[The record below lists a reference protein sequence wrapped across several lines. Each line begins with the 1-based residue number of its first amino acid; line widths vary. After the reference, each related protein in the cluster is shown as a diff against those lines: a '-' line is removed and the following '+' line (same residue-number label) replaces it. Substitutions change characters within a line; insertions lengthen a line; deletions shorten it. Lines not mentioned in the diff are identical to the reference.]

1 MYGKIIRWFAHNA
14 VAANLLMIGILMAG
28 ILAIR
33 TSIPLE
39 VFPPIR
45 FDAIEVITILP
56 GATPEDVEQGVTNRI
71 EEAIHDLDGIK
82 ELTSRSAE
90 SISSVSAK
98 VASGFDKQ
106 TLLENI
112 KLRIDSINT
121 LPDNADRPVIRE
133 AEFLLEVMNVVIS
146 GDLPREQ
153 LLATTETVRDEIL
166 RLDGVSKVRFLDKP
180 DLELSIEIAPKILD
194 QYSLSMAEIANTI
207 NNHIVDIS
215 SGNLKT
221 SAGNI
226 LVRTNGQAYSIDE
239 FAAIPIIR
247 SNDSTSILLGQI
259 AQIKDSFE
267 ELNLKTLFNGEPSMS
282 LSVFRSGTE
291 SAVSS
296 AKTVREYIAAK
307 QTNLPEGIHLN
318 FWRDSSVVVESRLDT
333 LFNSAIQGGILVMLL
348 LSLFLRPAVAF
359 WVCLGIPVCFMG
371 AIALMPTLGVTF
383 NMISLFGFI
392 LVLGIVVDD
401 AIVTGENIFKHL
413 RAGEEP
419 LQAAIIGT
427 EEVAVPV
434 TFGVLTTVVAFS
446 PLLLI
451 EGSAGELFSN
461 IPLITIP
468 VLLFSLVE
476 SKLIL
481 PAHMRH
487 IKTRTAE
494 RKTNPFSRWQ
504 QKFSLGFETA
514 IIRFYQPF
522 LHLCLR
528 NKLITLAGA
537 IGFSLIIF
545 TLLFNGWIKFVFFP
559 DVDDEAVIA
568 TITMPSTAGFFET
581 NKQVEHL
588 VNTAKELQEQYR
600 NPETG
605 ESVIE
610 YVVSFAGVNFQGQ
623 LKSNTGLVA
632 FEVQAPEIRGDFPVS
647 QLADEW
653 REKIGVIPGAE
664 KLTIQSKIAD
674 AGRPLAIQL
683 RGNDTKQ
690 LNALA
695 ARLKQHWQQ
704 FPELFDIQ
712 DSNSD
717 VKEEVRVNLKPS
729 AQTLGLT
736 EADIANQLRNNI
748 FGLEVQKFVRKRDE
762 VTVMLRYPK
771 QFRSTIEDLAT
782 LPIQLPNN
790 TMVALNEVAKLNT
803 ELGPTEYSHFNRDRT
818 LTISADLDKKATD
831 IEAIKRSTID
841 FLQEEASNFPAVF
854 SEFQGEAKEQAE
866 AFGSLWLGI
875 WAVLLVIYALLAI
888 PFKSYWQPLI
898 VMSVIP
904 LGFVGAILGHIL
916 MEVSLSILS
925 FMGMLALTGVVVNDS
940 LVLVD
945 YINRKRRAG
954 MELFSAVL
962 NAGAARFRPV
972 ILTSITTF
980 AGLTPILA
988 EKSTQAQFLK
998 PMAISLAFGIMFAT
1012 LITLIIVPINY
1023 MLFSRAVELIRQGLK
1038 VLFLNRTKIQE

>member
-45 FDAIEVITILP
+45 FDAIQVTTILP
-56 GATPEDVEQGVTNRI
+56 GATPEDVELGVTNLV
-71 EEAIHDLDGIK
+71 EEAIHDLEGIK

-98 VASGFDKQ
+98 VNTGFDKQ

-112 KLRIDSINT
+112 KLRIDGISNF
-121 LPDNADRPVIRE
+121 PDNAEEPVIQE
-133 AEFLLEVMNVVIS
+133 AEFLLEVMNVVVS
-146 GDLPREQ
+146 GNLPREQ
-153 LLATTETVRDEIL
+153 LLSTTEQIRDEIL
-166 RLDGVSKVRFLDKP
+166 RLEGVSKVRFLDKP
-180 DLELSIEIAPKILD
+180 GLELSIEIAPKILD
-194 QYSLSMAEIANTI
+194 QYGLSMTEIANRI
-207 NNHIVDIS
+207 NDHLVDIS

-221 SAGNI
+221 SFGDI
-226 LVRTNGQAYSIDE
+226 LVRTNGQAYSIDV
-239 FAAIPIIR
+239 FAEIPIIR
-247 SNDSTSILLGQI
+247 SNSSSPILLGQI
-259 AQIKDSFE
+259 AQIKDGFE
-267 ELNLKTLFNGEPSMS
+267 ELDLKTLFNGEPSMS

-296 AKTVREYIAAK
+296 AKAVRDYIAEK
-307 QTNLPEGIHLN
+307 KNNLPDGIHLN

-333 LFNSAIQGGILVMLL
+333 LFNSAVQGGILVMLL

-413 RAGEEP
+413 RAGEDP
-419 LQAAIIGT
+419 LQAAINGT

-434 TFGVLTTVVAFS
+434 TFGVLTTIVAFS

-487 IKTRTAE
+487 IKTRTIKQ
-494 RKTNPFSRWQ
+494 KTNRFSQWQQNFSR
-504 QKFSLGFETA
+504 GFETS
-514 IIRFYQPF
+514 IIRFYQPL

-528 NKLITLAGA
+528 NKLITLTTA

-600 NPETG
+600 DPKTG

-610 YVVSFAGVNFQGQ
+610 YVVSFAGVNFFGQ

-632 FEVQAPEIRGDFPVS
+632 FEVQAPEIRGDIPVS
-647 QLADEW
+647 QLANEW
-653 REKIGVIPGAE
+653 REKIGVIPGIE
-664 KLTIQSKIAD
+664 KLTLQSKIAD

-683 RGNDTKQ
+683 RGSNSEQ
-690 LNALA
+690 LNTMAKK
-695 ARLKQHWQQ
+695 LKQHWQQ

-717 VKEEVRVNLKPS
+717 AKEEVRVSLKSS

-736 EADIANQLRNNI
+736 EANVANQLRNNI
-748 FGLEVQKFVRKRDE
+748 FGLEVQRFVRERDE
-762 VTVMLRYPK
+762 VSVMLRYPK
-771 QFRSTIEDLAT
+771 KFRSTIEDLSS
-782 LPIQLPNN
+782 LPIQLPDN
-790 TMVALNEVAKLNT
+790 TMLVLNEIANLDT
-803 ELGPTEYSHFNRDRT
+803 ELGPTEYSHFNRDRIIS
-818 LTISADLDKKATD
+818 ISADLDKKTVD
-831 IEAIKRSTID
+831 IEAIKSSTID
-841 FLQEEASNFPAVF
+841 FLTEQSSDFPDVLF
-854 SEFQGEAKEQAE
+854 EFEGEAKEQAE
-866 AFGSLWLGI
+866 AFGSLQIGI
-875 WAVLLVIYALLAI
+875 LAVLLVIYALLAI

-898 VMSVIP
+898 VMSIIP
-904 LGFVGAILGHIL
+904 LGFVGAILGHML
-916 MEVSLSILS
+916 MNVNLSLLS

-945 YINRKRRAG
+945 YINRQRRAG
-954 MELFSAVL
+954 IALFTAVL

-972 ILTSITTF
+972 MLTSITTF

-998 PMAISLAFGIMFAT
+998 PMAISLAFGIIFAT
-1012 LITLIIVPINY
+1012 LITLLIVPINY
-1023 MLFSRAVELIRQGLK
+1023 ILFSNAVDLLKKGLKMLFLK
-1038 VLFLNRTKIQE
+1038 RHEVQQ